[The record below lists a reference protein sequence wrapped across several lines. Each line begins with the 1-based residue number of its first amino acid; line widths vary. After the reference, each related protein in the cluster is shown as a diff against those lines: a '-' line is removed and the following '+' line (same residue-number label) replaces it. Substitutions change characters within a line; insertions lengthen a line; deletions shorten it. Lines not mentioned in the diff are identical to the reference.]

1 MEPRTTIT
9 RDEVSLTIQTVRDH
23 IPNDTFEQ
31 FIDHV
36 YTAIEIYL
44 DSDEPSIVTKE
55 LREIN
60 RICQKPNYTIL
71 KVLENVSSTTR
82 KLLEG
87 SNLLDGSK
95 PLPAQPNPEDA
106 AGINAFCQELRQRLI
121 IRMKPLSDRKG
132 YHLIGPS
139 KAYRPP
145 QDRLS
150 VLVSFVATAYVSATG
165 KIYRRQ
171 WDSDGDLPFNQILG
185 KLFEILCID
194 ASVDEAI
201 RRQKHP
207 KRKNN

>member
-1 MEPRTTIT
+1 
-9 RDEVSLTIQTVRDH
+9 
-23 IPNDTFEQ
+23 
-31 FIDHV
+31 
-36 YTAIEIYL
+36 
-44 DSDEPSIVTKE
+44 
-55 LREIN
+55 
-60 RICQKPNYTIL
+60 
-71 KVLENVSSTTR
+71 
-82 KLLEG
+82 
-87 SNLLDGSK
+87 
-95 PLPAQPNPEDA
+95 
-106 AGINAFCQELRQRLI
+106 
-121 IRMKPLSDRKG
+121 
-132 YHLIGPS
+132 LIGPS

>member
-165 KIYRRQ
+165 KTYRRQ
-171 WDSDGDLPFNQILG
+171 WDSDSDLPFNQILG